1 LPSPKPHTVVRDP
14 VHGDIHLTA
23 EELRILDTPEMQRLR
38 GVRQLGTAY
47 LVFPGAQHTRFE
59 HSLGT
64 MHLVER
70 MAGAIN
76 RNRAL
81 APRELIGVADDETRI
96 LRAAALVHDITH
108 IPFGHSIEDQSGLL
122 ERHDSPERYLAL
134 LAPDTEVG
142 RVLED
147 MGIRLEV
154 LATLIPPDVDRP
166 ALPSLS
172 AGASSQL
179 GLADPTRP
187 GDPLGAPRLPALPR
201 VPPYWREILSDT
213 ICADIL
219 DYLARDAYFTGLNL
233 RYDERVVDY
242 FKVDRETGH
251 LFVDVAKRGLVRED
265 ILSELVRV
273 LDARYFFSERV
284 YYHHAK
290 VAAGA
295 MVEQAVAAALAQ
307 GGLDPRALYTQTDE
321 SLWPLL
327 EAHEPA
333 YPEAAARY
341 RDLVRRYRSRQL
353 LKRACVFP
361 LYANRDVQDALID
374 RFFAPGRLPE
384 RSAFEA
390 AVRQALRDA
399 GIEPPAV
406 VLYCPARKMQLK
418 EAATHIRFPDHDA
431 IQPMSRFGAQIPRLA
446 DLERGYRDLW
456 KLYVLAG
463 TGDPA
468 VLTRIAAIVAELL
481 PEATNVYRP
490 RE

>member
-1 LPSPKPHTVVRDP
+1 VPTHKPHTIVRDP

-23 EELRILDTPEMQRLR
+23 EELAILDTPEMQRLR

-47 LVFPGAQHTRFE
+47 LVYPGAQHTRFE

-64 MHLVER
+64 MHLAQR
-70 MAGAIN
+70 MVDAIN

-81 APRELIGVADDETRI
+81 APRELIGVAEDEARI

-122 ERHDSPERYLAL
+122 ERHDRPARYLAL
-134 LAPDTEVG
+134 LSPDTAVG

-154 LATLIPPDVDRP
+154 LATLIPAEAEGP
-166 ALPSLS
+166 AGITPS
-172 AGASSQL
+172 GQL
-179 GLADPTRP
+179 GLADPARP
-187 GDPLGAPRLPALPR
+187 RDPLGAPQRPTLPR
-201 VPPYWREILSDT
+201 IPPYWREILSDT

-242 FKVDRETGH
+242 FKVDRATGH

-295 MVEQAVAAALAQ
+295 MVEQVVATALAH
-307 GGLDPRALYTQTDE
+307 GGLDPRALQLHSDE

-327 EAHEPA
+327 EQHEPP

-341 RDLVRRYRSRQL
+341 RELICRYRSRQL

-361 LYANRDVQDALID
+361 LYANREVQDSLIA

-384 RSAFEA
+384 RTAFEA
-390 AVRQALRDA
+390 AIRQSLRDA
-399 GIEPPAV
+399 GREPPLV
-406 VLYCPARKMQLK
+406 VLYCPARQMQLK
-418 EAATHIRFPDHDA
+418 EAATHIRFPGDES
-431 IQPMSRFGAQIPRLA
+431 IRPMSHFGAQIPRLA
-446 DLERGYRDLW
+446 DLERSYRDLW

-468 VLTRIAAIVAELL
+468 VLTRIGAIVAELL